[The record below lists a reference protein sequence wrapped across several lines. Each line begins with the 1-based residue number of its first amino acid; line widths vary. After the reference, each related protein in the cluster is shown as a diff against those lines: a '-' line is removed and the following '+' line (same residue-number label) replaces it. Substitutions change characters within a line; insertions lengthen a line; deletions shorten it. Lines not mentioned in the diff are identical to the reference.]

1 MSGVGHGKG
10 GSPQW
15 GGEWRGERGTWI
27 APIPTLALPLLST
40 PLLGKTDDRGGAE
53 IAAEDMI
60 RRRGRSVGAL
70 SSSVLSRYKMIT

>member
-1 MSGVGHGKG
+1 MGRARNMDCSHPHSRFLSL
-10 GSPQW
+10 SP
-15 GGEWRGERGTWI
+15 
-27 APIPTLALPLLST
+27 PLLST

-60 RRRGRSVGAL
+60 RRRDAVGGL

>member
-1 MSGVGHGKG
+1 MG
-10 GSPQW
+10 W
-15 GGEWRGERGTWI
+15 GGEWGGERGTWI
-27 APIPTLALPLLST
+27 APIPTLALSLLST

>member
-15 GGEWRGERGTWI
+15 GGEGGERGTWI

-53 IAAEDMI
+53 IAAEDII
-60 RRRGRSVGAL
+60 RRRGRSV
-70 SSSVLSRYKMIT
+70 RYRVPFCHVIR